1 MEKIGLVRTRDGK
14 SFLVPFIL
22 ITSLFFLWGV
32 AHSILD
38 VLNKHFQDTLEITR
52 TRSAL
57 IQAVV
62 YGGYFIMALPAG
74 RIIRRFGY
82 RTGVLTGLV
91 LYGIGA
97 LLFIPGGRIQSFEFF
112 LLALFVIGC
121 GLTCLETASNPYVT
135 VLGEPEGSERRI
147 NLAQSFNGLG
157 WICGPLAGGFFL
169 FAGGG
174 DVTTPYAVLGT
185 VVLCIA
191 ILFSR
196 VKLPEIGRE
205 TESGQAEAS
214 GKSLWRTTS
223 FTVGL
228 LSLFLYV
235 AAQTGI
241 NSFFIN
247 YATENAGVSAQEASV
262 WLSFGGMGLFMA
274 GRMGGSWLMRFVKGE
289 KVLAV
294 CAAGACVCMAAV
306 ILMPGGA
313 GWYFLLLCF
322 LCESIMF
329 PTIFSLSLRHVGTQT
344 KQASSYLI
352 MSIVGGAVAPLLM
365 GLIADRISMAVGFIV
380 PLVCFMEIWG
390 FAARYRNIVMVLSHY
405 RTQATDYP
413 YKCTQTYAETKRYKI
428 VESKKE
434 LEALPEGKLLIN
446 TINAHSYNTALKDTF
461 FAEALMKGDALIPD
475 GASIVMACRKLKA
488 KSQPTERIAG
498 WDLFTMEMER
508 LNQKGGTCFFM
519 GSSEKVLNL
528 IREKAKTIYPNIRI
542 ETYSPPYKPEFSEE
556 ENRAIIEAI
565 NRANPDLLWIGMTA
579 PKQEKWAYRHWD
591 ELDIHCHCGT
601 IGAVF
606 DFFAGTMERA
616 PLWWQEHSLEWLYR
630 LLKEPKRMWRRY
642 IIGNTLFIW
651 NIFREM

>member
-1 MEKIGLVRTRDGK
+1 MEKIGLVRTRDGR

-38 VLNKHFQDTLEITR
+38 VLNKHFQDTMEITR

-62 YGGYFIMALPAG
+62 YGGYFVMALPAG

-185 VVLCIA
+185 LVLLIA
-191 ILFSR
+191 VIFSR
-196 VKLPEIGRE
+196 VKLPEIGQE
-205 TESGQAEAS
+205 AEEK
-214 GKSLWRTTS
+214 GTQGNDTSLWKTAS

-247 YATENAGVSAQEASV
+247 YATENAGISAPKASV

-274 GRMGGSWLMRFVKGE
+274 GRMGGSWIMRFVKGE
-289 KVLAV
+289 KVLTT
-294 CAAGACVCMAAV
+294 CATGAFICMAAV
-306 ILMPGGA
+306 ILLPGTI

-329 PTIFSLSLRHVGTQT
+329 PTIFSLSLRHIGTHT

-352 MSIVGGAVAPLLM
+352 MSIVGGAIAPMLM
-365 GLIADRISMAVGFIV
+365 GFIADHVSMAVGFIV
-380 PLVCFMEIWG
+380 PLVCFAEILW
-390 FAARYRNIVMVLSHY
+390 FAARYKKLS
-405 RTQATDYP
+405 
-413 YKCTQTYAETKRYKI
+413 K
-428 VESKKE
+428 
-434 LEALPEGKLLIN
+434 
-446 TINAHSYNTALKDTF
+446 
-461 FAEALMKGDALIPD
+461 
-475 GASIVMACRKLKA
+475 
-488 KSQPTERIAG
+488 
-498 WDLFTMEMER
+498 
-508 LNQKGGTCFFM
+508 
-519 GSSEKVLNL
+519 
-528 IREKAKTIYPNIRI
+528 
-542 ETYSPPYKPEFSEE
+542 
-556 ENRAIIEAI
+556 
-565 NRANPDLLWIGMTA
+565 
-579 PKQEKWAYRHWD
+579 
-591 ELDIHCHCGT
+591 
-601 IGAVF
+601 
-606 DFFAGTMERA
+606 
-616 PLWWQEHSLEWLYR
+616 
-630 LLKEPKRMWRRY
+630 
-642 IIGNTLFIW
+642 
-651 NIFREM
+651 

>member
-1 MEKIGLVRTRDGK
+1 MEKIGLVRTRDGR

-38 VLNKHFQDTLEITR
+38 VLNKHFQDTMEITR

-62 YGGYFIMALPAG
+62 YGGYFVMALPAG
-74 RIIRRFGY
+74 RLIRRFGY

-157 WICGPLAGGFFL
+157 WICGPLIGGFFL

-174 DVTTPYAVLGT
+174 DVATPYAVLGT
-185 VVLCIA
+185 VVLLIA
-191 ILFSR
+191 VVFSR
-196 VKLPEIGRE
+196 VKLPEIGQEAEKKEAE
-205 TESGQAEAS
+205 T
-214 GKSLWRTTS
+214 GKSGTSLWKTAS
-223 FTVGL
+223 FTMGL

-247 YATENAGVSAQEASV
+247 YATENAGVTAQTASV
-262 WLSFGGMGLFMA
+262 WLSFGGMGLFML

-289 KVLAV
+289 KVLAA
-294 CAAGACVCMAAV
+294 CAAGALICMAAV
-306 ILMPGGA
+306 IFLPGKV

-329 PTIFSLSLRHVGTQT
+329 PTIFSLSLRHVDKKT

-352 MSIVGGAVAPLLM
+352 MSIVGGAIAPMLM
-365 GLIADRISMAVGFIV
+365 GFIADHISMATGFIV
-380 PLVCFMEIWG
+380 PLVCFVEILW
-390 FAARYRNIVMVLSHY
+390 FA
-405 RTQATDYP
+405 TQ
-413 YKCTQTYAETKRYKI
+413 YK
-428 VESKKE
+428 
-434 LEALPEGKLLIN
+434 KL
-446 TINAHSYNTALKDTF
+446 
-461 FAEALMKGDALIPD
+461 
-475 GASIVMACRKLKA
+475 
-488 KSQPTERIAG
+488 
-498 WDLFTMEMER
+498 
-508 LNQKGGTCFFM
+508 
-519 GSSEKVLNL
+519 
-528 IREKAKTIYPNIRI
+528 
-542 ETYSPPYKPEFSEE
+542 
-556 ENRAIIEAI
+556 
-565 NRANPDLLWIGMTA
+565 
-579 PKQEKWAYRHWD
+579 
-591 ELDIHCHCGT
+591 
-601 IGAVF
+601 
-606 DFFAGTMERA
+606 
-616 PLWWQEHSLEWLYR
+616 
-630 LLKEPKRMWRRY
+630 
-642 IIGNTLFIW
+642 
-651 NIFREM
+651 